1 MMAKVL
7 VVLAPFLSFASTYNA
22 SKVHNMLILMLEP
35 CFKSFNLVEPF
46 VRRQKS
52 YKWWGAITR

>member
-7 VVLAPFLSFASTYNA
+7 VVLAPFLSFASSYNA
-22 SKVHNMLILMLEP
+22 SKVHNMLILTLEL
-35 CFKSFNLVEPF
+35 CFKSLNVVKSF

-52 YKWWGAITR
+52 YKWWGGGL